1 MRAHSPSAPAH
12 ERWRPV
18 PATPSP
24 VRLSL
29 PARARNIAVVR
40 RALEAIAEELAV
52 PRRLVEDMR
61 LAVTEACTNVVR
73 HAYSGAEADDQNALR
88 VELRPQPRGMLVIVE
103 DRGRGLAPSPDG
115 GGPGLGLP
123 LIAAL
128 TEDLEISHGPD
139 NRGSRVA
146 MSFAPVIEAA

>member
-1 MRAHSPSAPAH
+1 
-12 ERWRPV
+12 
-18 PATPSP
+18 

-40 RALEAIAEELAV
+40 RALEAIAEELAL
-52 PRRLVEDMR
+52 PGRLVEDMR

-73 HAYSGAEADDQNALR
+73 HAYRGSEADDQNALR
-88 VELRPQPRGMLVIVE
+88 VELRPQRRGMLVVVE
-103 DRGRGLAPSPDG
+103 DRGHGVGPSPDT
-115 GGPGLGLP
+115 GGPGFGLP

-128 TEDLEISHGPD
+128 TEDLEITSGGHR
-139 NRGSRVA
+139 RGTRVA

>member
-1 MRAHSPSAPAH
+1 MRAQPQISPAS

-18 PATPSP
+18 QATPSP

-40 RALEAIAEELAV
+40 RALEAIADELAL

-73 HAYSGAEADDQNALR
+73 HAYTGPEADDQNAMR
-88 VELRPQPRGMLVIVE
+88 VELRPRPRGMLVIVE
-103 DRGRGLAPSPDG
+103 DRGRGVQPSPDS

-128 TEDLEISHGPD
+128 TEDLEITHGPD
-139 NRGSRVA
+139 SRGSRVA

>member
-1 MRAHSPSAPAH
+1 MRAYSPFASAAD
-12 ERWRPV
+12 RWTPV

-29 PARARNIAVVR
+29 PARARNVAVVR
-40 RALEAIAEELAV
+40 RALEAIAEELAL

-73 HAYSGAEADDQNALR
+73 HAYSGAEADDQSALR
-88 VELRPQPRGMLVIVE
+88 VELRPQSRGMLVVVE
-103 DRGRGLAPSPDG
+103 DRGRGFGPSLDG

-128 TEDLEISHGPD
+128 TEDLEITSGPG
-139 NRGSRVA
+139 RQGSRVA

>member
-1 MRAHSPSAPAH
+1 MRGYSPFAAAH
-12 ERWRPV
+12 EGWRPV

-40 RALEAIAEELAV
+40 RALEAIAEELAL
-52 PRRLVEDMR
+52 PRRLLEDMR

-73 HAYSGAEADDQNALR
+73 HAYSGDQADDQSALR
-88 VELRPQPRGMLVIVE
+88 VELRPRPDGMLVIVE
-103 DRGRGLAPSPDG
+103 DRGRGTAPSPGG

-123 LIAAL
+123 LIAAP
-128 TEDLEISHGPD
+128 TEDLAISPGPE
-139 NRGSRVA
+139 NRGRRVA